1 MTAIHAVEGLLEA
14 SPAGLYAKSAERN
27 VDRTVRRWTPQ
38 GWSSPTQETGMT
50 LLVKMTAAERMTVFA
65 ALLAL
70 VPSYKLP
77 MVVRLTEA
85 FLDHEARIDEAA

>member
-1 MTAIHAVEGLLEA
+1 
-14 SPAGLYAKSAERN
+14 
-27 VDRTVRRWTPQ
+27 
-38 GWSSPTQETGMT
+38 MT